1 MCGRYALIDGKK
13 VLVAYTALNKV
24 KLAENVF
31 RELPHYNAA
40 PMQHLPVFAL
50 RHDELVAERMQWWL
64 IPHWAKDA
72 KPSFSSFNAKA
83 ETLDQSKLFA
93 PYFKGSRCL
102 IPADA
107 FYEWQRVTTT
117 QEVRGK
123 SKKVE
128 EKHPMCIRM
137 KDENPF
143 LLAGLFSIWKDAEGK
158 EHPTFT
164 IITTEPNELM
174 APIHNR
180 MPVILPEKHIEQ
192 WLDRSYKDVEQ
203 LKQLLIPYP
212 PRKMRAYRV
221 SSLVSNPRND
231 VAECMKEVEGE

>member
-13 VLVAYTALNKV
+13 VLVSYIALNTAKHTDQ
-24 KLAENVF
+24 AF
-31 RELPHYNAA
+31 QELPRYNAS
-40 PMQHLPVFAL
+40 PMQRLPVFAIW
-50 RHDELVAERMQWWL
+50 HDELVAEPMQWWL
-64 IPHWAKDA
+64 IPHWSKDGKA
-72 KPSFSSFNAKA
+72 SFSSFNAKA

-117 QEVRGK
+117 QDVRGK
-123 SKKVE
+123 PKKVE

-137 KDENPF
+137 KDEAPF
-143 LLAGLFSIWKDAEGK
+143 LFAGLFSIWKDAEGK

-164 IITTEPNELM
+164 IVTTEPNELM

-180 MPVILPEKHIEQ
+180 MPVILPEQHIEQ
-192 WLDRSYKDVEQ
+192 WLDRTYKDIDQ
-203 LKQLLIPYP
+203 LKKLLAPFP
-212 PRKMRAYRV
+212 AKKLKAYRV

-231 VAECMKEVEGE
+231 AAECLKPVEH

>member
-13 VLVAYTALNKV
+13 VLVTYTALNKA
-24 KLAENVF
+24 KHADEAF
-31 RELPHYNAA
+31 RELPRYNAS
-40 PMQHLPVFAL
+40 PMQHLPVFAI
-50 RHDELVAERMQWWL
+50 RHEELIAEPMQWWL
-64 IPHWAKDA
+64 IPHWSKDGKA
-72 KPSFSSFNAKA
+72 SFSSFNAKA

-117 QEVRGK
+117 QDVRGK
-123 SKKVE
+123 PKKVE
-128 EKHPMCIRM
+128 EKHPICIRM
-137 KDENPF
+137 KDEAPF
-143 LLAGLFSIWKDAEGK
+143 LFAGLFSIWKDAEGG
-158 EHPTFT
+158 ERPTFT

-180 MPVILPEKHIEQ
+180 MPVILPEQHVEQ
-192 WLDRSYKDVEQ
+192 WLDRTYKDTDH
-203 LKQLLIPYP
+203 LKKLLAPFP
-212 PRKMRAYRV
+212 AKKLKAYRV

-231 VAECMKEVEGE
+231 VAECLKPVER